1 MSIANLTAKY
11 RPQRFD
17 EAAGQE
23 AIKRILSRASVEDR
37 IAPAYLF
44 SGTRGVGKTTL
55 ARVFA
60 KAINCVTAPTGEP
73 CNECRNCRQ
82 ITAGIA
88 PDVVEIDAA
97 THGGVDEARR
107 LKEDIGYAPLE
118 SRYKVF
124 IIDEA
129 HMLSKAAFNAL
140 LKTLEEPPG
149 RVTFIMATTEPH
161 KFPATIIS
169 RCQHYIFK
177 RLTQAELEAHLAK
190 VLGSERLDFDPAAV
204 ALLAR
209 RGAGSVR
216 DSMSLMG
223 QVLASGADRLGEQ
236 DTREIL
242 GLAGQDVFFSLID
255 AIHGRDCLG
264 IDAILRQILDKG
276 LDLGF
281 FLRELTG
288 CWRNM
293 FILAQAGDKAL
304 PLIDASEEEAVEWLR
319 WASRFPLAQIHA
331 CWQLSLEGQR
341 RVMTSLEP
349 ALALELL
356 LLNLAYLP
364 MLVPLE
370 RAAGGGCG
378 PNSPNSPNSSGSYGS
393 PGQASG
399 RAQSRPPAR
408 PSSARPAPPAPPVS
422 PDSPDSSVRQTA
434 PQNYGTRRQDRDA
447 SGAAIDSESA
457 SQPGFE
463 PGHGNVSGSEAAYGP
478 EPGRGVSSGA
488 ASAPAPRQR
497 PEAAP
502 EAGHAPSSKNW
513 TGFLRHY
520 DAHCKRSGQH
530 LPRIKSLGAHYDAE
544 AGQLTLTCLN
554 EIHCEQLGQTE
565 NRALLETLARQ
576 YYGPQTAV
584 ALGVPESASRA
595 QGAEAANGLKSRD
608 LVKQAQSLLGAQV
621 IDARPGRTNY

>member
-17 EAAGQE
+17 EAAGQD
-23 AIKRILSRASVEDR
+23 AVKRILSRAAVEDR

-60 KAINCVTAPTGEP
+60 KAINCTSAPTSEP

-118 SRYKVF
+118 CRYKVF

-149 RVTFIMATTEPH
+149 RVTFILATTEPH

-177 RLTQAELEAHLAK
+177 RLTQGELEAHLAK
-190 VLGSERLDFDPAAV
+190 VLGSEGLDFDPGAV
-204 ALLAR
+204 SILAR

-216 DSMSLMG
+216 DAMSLMG
-223 QVLASGADRLGEQ
+223 QVLASGAGRLGEQ

-304 PLIDASEEEAVEWLR
+304 PLIDATEEEAGEWLR
-319 WASRFPLAQIHA
+319 WSARFPLAQIHA

-341 RVMTSLEP
+341 RVMNSLEP

-370 RAAGGGCG
+370 RISGGACD
-378 PNSPNSPNSSGSYGS
+378 PDS
-393 PGQASG
+393 PGQAAT
-399 RAQSRPPAR
+399 RAPAR
-408 PSSARPAPPAPPVS
+408 PTARPAPAQSVQPPQPAP
-422 PDSPDSSVRQTA
+422 SVRQTEPPAYGARPEAQSA
-434 PQNYGTRRQDRDA
+434 PGPQ
-447 SGAAIDSESA
+447 A
-457 SQPGFE
+457 SQQ
-463 PGHGNVSGSEAAYGP
+463 
-478 EPGRGVSSGA
+478 
-488 ASAPAPRQR
+488 AP

-502 EAGHAPSSKNW
+502 RPHSRPEAGTAPSPKNW
-513 TGFLRHY
+513 PGFLRHY

-530 LPRIKSLGAHYDAE
+530 LPRVKSLGAHYDEE
-544 AGQLTLTCLN
+544 AGKLTLTCLN
-554 EIHCEQLGQTE
+554 EVHCEQFRQAE
-565 NRALLETLARQ
+565 NRTLLESLARQ
-576 YYGPQTAV
+576 YYGPETV
-584 ALGVPESASRA
+584 VELGVPESASRV
-595 QGAEAANGLKSRD
+595 QGAEVTNGLKSRE
-608 LVKQAQSLLGAQV
+608 LVKQAESLLGAQV
-621 IDARPGRTNY
+621 IDARPGRLK

>member
-17 EAAGQE
+17 EAAGQD
-23 AIKRILSRASVEDR
+23 AVKRILSRASVEDR

-60 KAINCVTAPTGEP
+60 KAINCVTAPTNEP

-118 SRYKVF
+118 CRYKVF

-177 RLTQAELEAHLAK
+177 RLTQGELEAHLAK
-190 VLGSERLDFDPAAV
+190 VLGCEGLSFDPGAV
-204 ALLAR
+204 SILAR

-216 DSMSLMG
+216 DAMSLMG
-223 QVLASGADRLGEQ
+223 QVLASGADRLGEL

-242 GLAGQDVFFSLID
+242 GLAGQDVFFSLIG
-255 AIHGRDCLG
+255 AIHDRDCLG

-304 PLIDASEEEAVEWLR
+304 PLIDASEEEAGEWLR
-319 WASRFPLAQIHA
+319 WSTRFPLAQIHA

-341 RVMTSLEP
+341 RVMNSLEP

-370 RAAGGGCG
+370 RVAGASPIGPIGPIGPIRSARAVGPAGRAARLWDTGDTGDTGDAAAG
-378 PNSPNSPNSSGSYGS
+378 P
-393 PGQASG
+393 G
-399 RAQSRPPAR
+399 RARCRTRSRAR
-408 PSSARPAPPAPPVS
+408 PSNSRRGRAPAPPRAPVPARGRGR
-422 PDSPDSSVRQTA
+422 PKPQKLAWIFAPLRRPLQTFG
-434 PQNYGTRRQDRDA
+434 PA
-447 SGAAIDSESA
+447 SAQG
-457 SQPGFE
+457 QK
-463 PGHGNVSGSEAAYGP
+463 
-478 EPGRGVSSGA
+478 PGR
-488 ASAPAPRQR
+488 
-497 PEAAP
+497 
-502 EAGHAPSSKNW
+502 
-513 TGFLRHY
+513 
-520 DAHCKRSGQH
+520 
-530 LPRIKSLGAHYDAE
+530 
-544 AGQLTLTCLN
+544 
-554 EIHCEQLGQTE
+554 
-565 NRALLETLARQ
+565 AL
-576 YYGPQTAV
+576 
-584 ALGVPESASRA
+584 
-595 QGAEAANGLKSRD
+595 
-608 LVKQAQSLLGAQV
+608 
-621 IDARPGRTNY
+621 